1 MNIEEIKKISESLTD
16 ESMLQFK
23 GGTTVKGA
31 IEVSTVIM
39 NCCEEYNKGYLE
51 GRNNIVAAF
60 AGAMILGGTIGVTS
74 IIIANRLI
82 KKLNSNKQSEQIK

>member
-1 MNIEEIKKISESLTD
+1 MDIETIKEISELLTD

-31 IEVSTVIM
+31 VEVSTVIM

-51 GRNNIVAAF
+51 GRNNVVAAF
-60 AGAMILGGTIGVTS
+60 SGAMILGGAIGVTS
-74 IIIANRLI
+74 IILA
-82 KKLNSNKQSEQIK
+82 KKLNGKLKSKKEQPE